1 MASAA
6 AAAIPA
12 PLAALVITQ
21 ITLSSVFG
29 AITIEMLIYYWTK
42 GAPIPLAVHNQ
53 LRTAQVFAWILFG
66 VSVAAIPIACVPLLR
81 KTRQQQQSPG
91 TLPTGDEHHRSNRQY
106 KEQESIMPLRR
117 SVAVDDRRQLM
128 QDPPHSAR
136 TEVQTPIAERFS
148 SLRHV

>member
-29 AITIEMLIYYWTK
+29 AIVIEMLFYYWTK
-42 GAPIPLAVHNQ
+42 GAPVPMAIHNQ

-66 VSVAAIPIACVPLLR
+66 VSVAAIPIACFPLLR
-81 KTRQQQQSPG
+81 KNGQQQPPG
-91 TLPTGDEHHRSNRQY
+91 ALSNGDTHHRSERQY
-106 KEQESIMPLRR
+106 KEQEPIMPLRR
-117 SVAVDDRRQLM
+117 SVAVDDRRHLM
-128 QDPPHSAR
+128 QDQPHSAR